1 MRNRIK
7 IICVL
12 FLVIALG
19 LASRKF
25 PALFPSVLG
34 KYPGDALWAVAVYIA
49 WAFVLPGQSRFI
61 LIGLAISTSFLV
73 EFSQLYHAPW
83 IDSIRSNS
91 IGHLFLGSTY
101 NAMDLVAYSIGAL
114 IAFLFDFKHK
124 KKTSQ

>member
-1 MRNRIK
+1 MRNRIQ
-7 IICVL
+7 IILVL

-34 KYPGDALWAVAVYIA
+34 KYPGDALWAVAVYIG
-49 WAFVLPGQSRFI
+49 WAFVLPRQSRFI
-61 LIGLAISTSFLV
+61 LLGLAISTSFLV
-73 EFSQLYHAPW
+73 EFSQLYHASW

-91 IGHLFLGSTY
+91 VGHLFLGSTY
-101 NAMDLVAYSIGAL
+101 NAMDLVAYSIGAF

-124 KKTSQ
+124 KKTP

>member
-7 IICVL
+7 IILIL

-25 PALFPSVLG
+25 PLFPSVLE
-34 KYPGDALWAVAVYIA
+34 KYPADALWAVAVYIA
-49 WAFVLPGQSRFI
+49 WAFVLPMQSRFI
-61 LIGLAISTSFLV
+61 LFGLAISTSFLV
-73 EFSQLYHAPW
+73 EFSQMYHAPW

-101 NAMDLVAYSIGAL
+101 NSMDLLAYSIGAL
-114 IAFLFDFKHK
+114 IAFLLDFKHK
-124 KKTSQ
+124 R

>member
-1 MRNRIK
+1 MRSRIK
-7 IICVL
+7 IIFVL

-25 PALFPSVLG
+25 PALFPSVLE

-49 WAFVLPGQSRFI
+49 WAFVLPKQSRFI
-61 LIGLAISTSFLV
+61 LLALAMGTSFLV

-101 NAMDLVAYSIGAL
+101 NAMDLVAYSIGTL

-124 KKTSQ
+124 R